1 MNTLMKK
8 TIGPLFVDGLL
19 NEGVINGREFSFA
32 MYGFND
38 NYDSHVDFGPI

>member
-1 MNTLMKK
+1 MKK